1 MEQSIEKQR
10 PDQRLGRRYQFS
22 DPDMDLFFMAAL
34 GWGPAGGLDV
44 GQAFYVASRIT
55 DGAPDTWVR
64 AFEDYGNLQNAQAEA
79 WKRRGWTRAA
89 GEARLKA
96 FASYRSAWQFA
107 APGPEFV
114 AIYARHQA
122 AFVTAMA
129 ELGLP
134 ARFFHVPYEG
144 KSLPGMFLRNADR
157 NAPVALVIGGADT
170 CFEDL
175 FLTIGRNLFERG
187 YSVAMVDLPGQG
199 ITQAQ
204 GLHWEVQAERPIA
217 QVIDLLVER
226 FDAVP
231 GRIALIGLS
240 LGGYFVT
247 RAAGRE
253 TRLATVIAS
262 TPFPDPAQLFA
273 LSVQA
278 ATERSA
284 TEPPSAA
291 AMRSRL
297 TTFWKAGASSARELL
312 SRTAGMTADPSLVTL
327 PFLSILGGGD
337 SPIFARQAREWHRQ
351 IPSTRKS
358 FVELDES
365 TGADGH
371 VQINNRLRLA
381 QECCGWMDDIFGR

>member
-1 MEQSIEKQR
+1 
-10 PDQRLGRRYQFS
+10 
-22 DPDMDLFFMAAL
+22 
-34 GWGPAGGLDV
+34 
-44 GQAFYVASRIT
+44 
-55 DGAPDTWVR
+55 
-64 AFEDYGNLQNAQAEA
+64 
-79 WKRRGWTRAA
+79 
-89 GEARLKA
+89 
-96 FASYRSAWQFA
+96 
-107 APGPEFV
+107 
-114 AIYARHQA
+114 
-122 AFVTAMA
+122 
-129 ELGLP
+129 
-134 ARFFHVPYEG
+134 
-144 KSLPGMFLRNADR
+144 
-157 NAPVALVIGGADT
+157 
-170 CFEDL
+170 
-175 FLTIGRNLFERG
+175 
-187 YSVAMVDLPGQG
+187 
-199 ITQAQ
+199 
-204 GLHWEVQAERPIA
+204 
-217 QVIDLLVER
+217 
-226 FDAVP
+226 
-231 GRIALIGLS
+231 
-240 LGGYFVT
+240 
-247 RAAGRE
+247 
-253 TRLATVIAS
+253 VIAS